1 MYSID
6 RLAIQKMKFGFRSS
20 NIRIKF
26 TLNNWCL
33 TPSRVQN
40 NWQFLYDYSFYP
52 SFFPILSNSS
62 FQFRLVQFIAT
73 FGDYPTVLCFEDDI
87 IIILSLVS
95 LRHIHPA
102 TILALFLNYN
112 ADSHDLLWL
121 FVTLLVNLGCC
132 SSAAVPYS
140 LGIYGLRCKCSSA
153 N

>member
-1 MYSID
+1 MHQLILVFSVLATRVLPRNKYTTFFVFSSSLAKMYSID

-52 SFFPILSNSS
+52 SFFPSLSNSS

-102 TILALFLNYN
+102 TILAPVSEL
-112 ADSHDLLWL
+112 
-121 FVTLLVNLGCC
+121 
-132 SSAAVPYS
+132 
-140 LGIYGLRCKCSSA
+140 
-153 N
+153 